1 MGAKLLTQ
9 EQKNKIIDMVLNTR
23 MTYKLI
29 ARKNN
34 IDAIQLNQIIDEY
47 CRENNYKSFR
57 RTEKGTIFEKED
69 GTVVEFARIEQIE
82 TEKQS
87 DKKVREQTLENIEDI
102 QKWADKNGRK
112 PRSAIKGVK
121 IAKKGEKETKE
132 QEELRMGTVL
142 NNTRR
147 ITYKYKGK
155 KLEEI
160 EDEKDREIV
169 KIYRELEETY
179 KDRRK
184 ARKRIL
190 KKLQETECWADNKRR
205 KPRTTIKG
213 VKLAKEGEVETE
225 EQKEL
230 RMGMNLGNAR
240 RIVNKYEGKELE
252 EIEDEDDKDIV
263 KIVKTL
269 DDKYEKNKG
278 WKKKKT
284 SERKL
289 NLVQTLGN
297 EKMGRMIINLIK
309 TKNATEEQ
317 VKTIAEFYGVD
328 LEKVVNNREER

>member
-1 MGAKLLTQ
+1 MDLTVLPQ
-9 EQKNKIIDMVLNTR
+9 KQKNKIISECINTR
-23 MTYKLI
+23 KLYRTIAKENDIETDDVYKI
-29 ARKNN
+29 M
-34 IDAIQLNQIIDEY
+34 DEY
-47 CRENNYKSFR
+47 CIKHDFRNFR
-57 RTEKGTIFEKED
+57 RTEKGAIFEKED
-69 GTVVEFARIEQIE
+69 GTVVEFARLEQIE

-112 PRSAIKGVK
+112 PRSGIKGVK

-132 QEELRMGTVL
+132 QEELRLGVEF
-142 NNTRR
+142 NNSRR
-147 ITYKYKGK
+147 ISNKYKGK
-155 KLEEI
+155 KIENI
-160 EDEKDREIV
+160 EDETDRKIV
-169 KIYRELEETY
+169 KIIRELDEKY

-184 ARKRIL
+184 ERKRIL
-190 KKLQETECWADNKRR
+190 KKLQETESWADNKGR

-263 KIVKTL
+263 KIVMAL
-269 DDKYEKNKG
+269 DAKYEKNKG

-289 NLVQTLGN
+289 NFVQTLGN
-297 EKMGRMIINLIK
+297 EKMGKMIINLIK
-309 TKNATEEQ
+309 AKNATEEQ

>member
-1 MGAKLLTQ
+1 MEANILSE
-9 EQKNKIIDMVLNTR
+9 EQKNKILDMVLNTR

-69 GTVVEFARIEQIE
+69 GTVVEFARLEQIE

-112 PRSAIKGVK
+112 PRSGIKGVK

-132 QEELRMGTVL
+132 QEELRLGVEF
-142 NNTRR
+142 NNSRR
-147 ITYKYKGK
+147 ISNKYKGK
-155 KLEEI
+155 KIENI
-160 EDEKDREIV
+160 EDETDRKIV
-169 KIYRELEETY
+169 KIIRELDEKY

-190 KKLQETECWADNKRR
+190 KKLQETESWADNKGR

-263 KIVKTL
+263 KIVRAL
-269 DDKYEKNKG
+269 DAKYEKNKG

-289 NLVQTLGN
+289 NFVQTLGN
-297 EKMGRMIINLIK
+297 EKMGKMIINLIK

>member
-9 EQKNKIIDMVLNTR
+9 EQKNKILDMVLNTR

-57 RTEKGTIFEKED
+57 RIEKGIIFEKED

-121 IAKKGEKETKE
+121 IVKKGEKETKE
-132 QEELRMGTVL
+132 QEELRMGTAL

-147 ITYKYKGK
+147 IAYKYKGK
-155 KLEEI
+155 KLQEI
-160 EDEKDREIV
+160 EDETDREIV

-190 KKLQETECWADNKRR
+190 KKLQGIECWADNKRR

-225 EQKEL
+225 EQEEL
-230 RMGMNLGNAR
+230 RLGMTLNNAR

-252 EIEDEDDKDIV
+252 EIEDEDDKSIV
-263 KIVKTL
+263 RIVRTL
-269 DDKYEKNKG
+269 DAKYEKNEG

-284 SERKL
+284 SGRKL
-289 NLVQTLGN
+289 NFVQTLGN
-297 EKMGRMIINLIK
+297 EKMGKMIINLIK
-309 TKNATEEQ
+309 TKNATQEQ

-328 LEKVVNNREER
+328 LEKIVNSKEER